1 MRILQISKADAA
13 GGGASR
19 MAEEL
24 TAGLGALGHDVVH
37 LVGSGSTSEAA
48 RRHHLLGSFETRI
61 VRARRKLRKH
71 VGLIDVVPF
80 ELAPLFADHDVR
92 SYDVVHFH
100 DLSTAV
106 SPLTLVAL
114 AKLVPVVFTLH
125 DCSAFTGGCIYP
137 MGCER
142 YRAHCGRCP
151 QLDEFPLNTAH
162 RDFTPLYLGLR
173 RMLHRSTVTCVAP
186 SEWMADSALASGN
199 LERRPLVLSNGIDL
213 DLFRPRPEEEVRAE
227 LGLPAGRRIV
237 VVSAGALDEE
247 RKGARHAAAALR
259 AIRDLDPLVVVVG
272 HTRGSFVAAL
282 DGLET
287 RSTGYLRDAEALA
300 SHYNAADVMLFSSL
314 ADNQPL
320 TVMESLAV
328 GTPVVGFATGGVP
341 EMIVEG
347 EQGFLV
353 PPRDDAAL
361 ASALRTFFERR
372 DRPWS
377 ANARRHAEAHFGRER
392 CARAHAELYRT
403 LADGREGPV
412 HP

>member
-24 TAGLGALGHDVVH
+24 TAGLGALGHHVVH
-37 LVGSGSTSEAA
+37 LIGSGETSEAEH
-48 RRHHLLGSFETRI
+48 RHRLLGSFEPRI
-61 VRARRKLRKH
+61 VRARRTLRKR
-71 VGLIDVVPF
+71 VGLFDVVPF
-80 ELAPLFADHDVR
+80 ELAPLVAEHDVR
-92 SYDVVHFH
+92 SYDAVHFH

-142 YRAHCGRCP
+142 YRAHCGHCP
-151 QLDEFPLNTAH
+151 QLREFPLNTAH
-162 RDFTPLYLGLR
+162 RDFTPLYLRLR
-173 RMLHRSTVTCVAP
+173 RLLHGSDVTCVAP
-186 SEWMADSALASGN
+186 SEWMADTALASGH
-199 LERRPLVLSNGIDL
+199 LRRRPTVLSNGIDL
-213 DLFRPRPEEEVRAE
+213 DVFRPRPKEEVRAR
-227 LGLPAGRRIV
+227 LDLPRGRRIV

-247 RKGARHAAAALR
+247 RKGARYAAAALR
-259 AIRDLDPLVVVVG
+259 AIRDLDPFVLVVG
-272 HTRGSFVAAL
+272 HTRGSFAAAL

-328 GTPVVGFATGGVP
+328 GTPIVGFSTGGVP
-341 EMIVEG
+341 EMIVDG
-347 EQGFLV
+347 EQGLLV
-353 PPRDDAAL
+353 PPRDEVALAAAL
-361 ASALRTFFERR
+361 RAFFEDR

-377 ANARRHAEAHFGRER
+377 ANARRHAEEHFGRDR

-403 LADGREGPV
+403 LVDGREGPV
-412 HP
+412 HR